1 MGSEMCIRD
10 RHNTRAVYDD
20 QRIQERSKMIGY
32 AIDAR
37 RKRFPLEVP
46 YAYQP
51 LAGSSGDLHWDDAS
65 RHAVHDYNLL
75 DFSI

>member
-1 MGSEMCIRD
+1 
-10 RHNTRAVYDD
+10 
-20 QRIQERSKMIGY
+20 MIGY

-51 LAGSSGDLHWDDAS
+51 LAGSGGDLHWDDAS